1 MSNAPIETRPPQR
14 VEVSWRGDH
23 RFAAASPGHP
33 EILMDGDREQ
43 GPSPVDT
50 LLSALAGCTGYDV
63 VEILGKR
70 RATLHEVSI
79 AVDGTRVNAVPA
91 RVVAIHLGY
100 TIRADG
106 VEREHAERAVELA
119 VTKYCSVRDSMAK
132 DIAMTWS
139 VTLNGEVGATRAG

>member
-1 MSNAPIETRPPQR
+1 MTAATRPPQR
-14 VEVSWRGDH
+14 VHVSWRGAH

-50 LLSALAGCTGYDV
+50 LLAALAGCTGYDV

-70 RATLHEVSI
+70 RATLSSVSVD
-79 AVDGTRVNAVPA
+79 VDGTRVDAIPA

-100 TIRADG
+100 TIVAEG
-106 VEREHAERAVELA
+106 IAREHAERAVELA
-119 VTKYCSVRDSMAK
+119 VTKYCSVRESLAK

-139 VTLNGEVGATRAG
+139 VTLNGEPGETRAG

>member
-1 MSNAPIETRPPQR
+1 MSEAPIETRPPQR
-14 VEVSWRGDH
+14 VDVRWRGDH
-23 RFAAASPGHP
+23 RFAAGSPGHP

-50 LLSALAGCTGYDV
+50 LLAALAGCTGYDV

-79 AVDGTRVNAVPA
+79 AVDGTRVNAIPA

-100 TIRADG
+100 TIVADG

-119 VTKYCSVRDSMAK
+119 VTKYCSVRDSLAK

-139 VTLNGEVGATRAG
+139 VTLNGEAGATHAG